1 MPPATHPL
9 VGPRASS
16 CPSRVGARGL
26 RCTRSPRVRGHNLG
40 YHLLP
45 GLQRGSCN
53 PQVPAL
59 TGLHCGQV
67 SMPRAEPRTLHCQQ
81 ALLAVLGPAQ
91 AERPCFLWRT
101 LWMSC
106 GSGLGSRTADARPCG
121 DQAPSTRRY
130 PGRLAVG
137 IRLMPWARCRGLS
150 IRCTAGVRAE
160 SRARACGFFSSRCPL
175 TGRVASGRLL
185 GLCGTHTFIC
195 DRGY

>member
-45 GLQRGSCN
+45 GPQRGSCGGAR
-53 PQVPAL
+53 PHWPPL
-59 TGLHCGQV
+59 RPGQ
-67 SMPRAEPRTLHCQQ
+67 HCQQ
-81 ALLAVLGPAQ
+81 APLAVLGPAQ
-91 AERPCFLWRT
+91 AECPCFLWRT
-101 LWMSC
+101 LRMSC
-106 GSGLGSRTADARPCG
+106 GSALGSQTADARPCG
-121 DQAPSTRRY
+121 DRAPSTRRY

-137 IRLMPWARCRGLS
+137 IRLTPWARRRGLS
-150 IRCTAGVRAE
+150 IRHTAGVRAE

-175 TGRVASGRLL
+175 TGHVASGRLL